1 MHLGS
6 IRDNIQTSAADELK
20 LHGTNVGNWL
30 VLGVGEAPGPG
41 LNTRPGNLY
50 LILAYFVNF
59 SNTTNALSAG

>member
-1 MHLGS
+1 M
-6 IRDNIQTSAADELK
+6 
-20 LHGTNVGNWL
+20 GNWL